1 MSYRILARKYRPRT
15 FAEVIGQDHIVTALS
30 RAIEKERVGQAYL
43 LVGPR
48 GTGKTSTARIL
59 AKTLNCEKGL
69 SITPCLDCPACHEIE
84 GGHDSDV
91 VEIDGASNNGV
102 DDVRALRER
111 VHYRPLRDRH
121 KIYIIDEVQR
131 LSGPAFDALLKTLE
145 EPPDHALFLFA
156 TTDPHKIP
164 DTIVSRCQ
172 VFEFRRLREVDI
184 QTKLASICEWEKQEV
199 PAEVIAAISRG
210 CRGGLR
216 DAESMLDQVLAVAD
230 GTPTLDD
237 LEMIAGLARPER
249 WLALFEGVAADDGAV
264 ILKCVEDF
272 LQRGGSERD
281 FVQQA
286 VDALR
291 DLLHLVLLGEDALGV
306 EPEPERRQR
315 SMDLAKALGR
325 DRLEAM
331 LGMMFALEARIA
343 RAPLAARA
351 LLEWTM
357 LRAARLQVLLQTEA
371 VLADVQAGR
380 APMPVPVVSPA
391 APTRSAAATAPQP
404 ISPPAPIA
412 PAPAYSAI
420 PTAPSAPVAPAP
432 APRPASPASGA
443 PAATPAT
450 SVTLESLLDQF
461 RAGRPTAAK
470 VVDENLVSGKLTA
483 QGVEIMLQEL
493 DGGSKAL
500 IEDPVLHK
508 YLSKLPGCPGKW
520 QINYQTTEV
529 VADPVGDQ
537 LRDGFDTLEELP

>member
-30 RAIEKERVGQAYL
+30 RAIEKDRLGQAYM

-59 AKTLNCEKGL
+59 AKTLNCERGM
-69 SITPCLDCPACHEIE
+69 SITPCLECDACHEIE

-184 QTKLASICEWEKQEV
+184 QAKLTSICGWEGMEV

-249 WLALFEGVAADDGAV
+249 WLTLFEAVAADNGGEV
-264 ILKCVEDF
+264 LQNVEDF

-291 DLLHLVLLGEDALGV
+291 DLLHLVLLGADALGV

-315 SMDLAKALGR
+315 SMELAKTLGR

-331 LGMMFALEARIA
+331 LGMLFALESRMSK
-343 RAPLAARA
+343 APLAARA
-351 LLEWTM
+351 LLEWTL

-371 VLADVQAGR
+371 VLAEVQAGR
-380 APMPVPVVSPA
+380 VPASVPVGGGQPSAARVPA
-391 APTRSAAATAPQP
+391 APQMPSAAATQQSPQASSTP
-404 ISPPAPIA
+404 PPAP
-412 PAPAYSAI
+412 
-420 PTAPSAPVAPAP
+420 
-432 APRPASPASGA
+432 SPQA
-443 PAATPAT
+443 PAAAAAPQASWSQLMQTFL
-450 SVTLESLLDQF
+450 S
-461 RAGRPTAAK
+461 GRPTAAK
-470 VVDENLVSGKLTA
+470 IIEENLIDKSVHA
-483 QGVEIMLQEL
+483 DHVAVVLQPLEPKP
-493 DGGSKAL
+493 KAL
-500 IEDPVLHK
+500 IEDPVLQK
-508 YLSKLPGCPGKW
+508 YLARMDGSPGPWK
-520 QINYQTTEV
+520 ISYQEIEIM
-529 VADPVGDQ
+529 ADPVGDR